1 MTENKS
7 DLFYFDAPRGL
18 KMEPPDWVSESVF
31 YGIFPDR
38 FRNGDRSNDPG
49 NVREWGEKPE
59 TDSFF
64 GGDLAG
70 IEEKLDYLKNL
81 GVNALYLNPIFKS
94 PSNHKYDITDY
105 YRVDPA
111 FGNESELK
119 SLVSRAHDKGIR
131 VILDG
136 VFNHTGEEFPRFQD
150 VKQKGSDSKYWDW
163 YRADGFPLETDP
175 EPNYDCWAGVP
186 EMPELDRT
194 NPEVREYLLNV
205 VRYWIEETDVD
216 GWRLDTVHDLEPE
229 FVRAVRSA
237 AKAVKD
243 DAYVMGEV
251 MGPAGSWFKS
261 HSIDGVMNYELYDLI
276 VDFIAHEEI
285 SARNFRRALYSLR
298 RSYPDWANFA
308 NYNLLSS
315 HDIPRLMTVCRNNVE
330 KYKLA
335 YFFLFT
341 VPGAP
346 AIYYGDEIGMEGGE
360 DPDCRRTYPW
370 NEARY
375 HEELLDYF
383 KQLIEIRKEFS
394 ALTKGDF
401 RGVGANEK
409 ILAYL
414 RTEASSRLLAVINA
428 GSRSGKIEVSREDI
442 PGCSNLKLL
451 LGDASPK
458 LNKDKFQVNIP
469 GSGYCL
475 LKLQQ

>member
-1 MTENKS
+1 MPEEKS

-18 KMEPPDWVSESVF
+18 KMEPPDWVSGTVF

-38 FRNGDRSNDPG
+38 FRNGDRANDPE
-49 NVREWGEKPE
+49 NVREWGKKPE
-59 TDSFF
+59 PDSFF

-70 IEEKLDYLKNL
+70 IEEKLGYLENL
-81 GVNALYLNPIFKS
+81 GVNGLYLNPIFKS
-94 PSNHKYDITDY
+94 PSNHKYDTTDY
-105 YRVDPA
+105 YEVDPA
-111 FGNESELK
+111 FGDESELK
-119 SLVSRAHDKGIR
+119 SLVSRAHEKGIR

-194 NPEVREYLLNV
+194 NPEVREYLLDV
-205 VRYWIEETDVD
+205 TRYWIEQTDID
-216 GWRLDTVHDLEPE
+216 GWRLDTVHYLEPE

-237 AKAVKD
+237 AKEVKD
-243 DAYVMGEV
+243 DAYVVGEV

-276 VDFIAHEEI
+276 VEFIVQEEI
-285 SARNFRRALYSLR
+285 SPVKFGKALYSLR
-298 RSYPDWANFA
+298 RSYPEWANFA

-315 HDIPRLMTVCRNNVE
+315 HDIPRLMTVCRDDVE

-341 VPGAP
+341 LPGAP
-346 AIYYGDEIGMEGGE
+346 AIYYGDEIGMEGGD

-370 NEARY
+370 NEEMY
-375 HEELLDYF
+375 HEKLLHYF
-383 KQLIEIRKEFS
+383 KKLIKTRREFPV
-394 ALTKGDF
+394 LTKGEF

-409 ILAYL
+409 LFAYT
-414 RTEASSRLLAVINA
+414 RTDDGGGVLAVINS
-428 GSRSGKIEVSREDI
+428 GSGAGKIELSRDDI
-442 PGCSNLKLL
+442 PALSEPQLL
-451 LGDASPK
+451 LGDASLTLK
-458 LNKDKFQVNIP
+458 QSKFQVEVP

-475 LKLQQ
+475 LKLQR